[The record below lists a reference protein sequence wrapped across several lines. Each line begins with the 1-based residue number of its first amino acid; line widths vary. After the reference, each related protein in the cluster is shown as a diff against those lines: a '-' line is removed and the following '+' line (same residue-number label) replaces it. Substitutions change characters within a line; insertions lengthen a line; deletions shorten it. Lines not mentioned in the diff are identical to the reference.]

1 MELLSSTK
9 LTHAGKSRSLYDVFD
24 EDKSIAWYQ
33 KSLDI
38 DRLDLKRERRPL
50 WRAAVAVAVRLP
62 EVGVASVN
70 VGCVQAR
77 IQSIARM
84 LAVLVKSNHRATP
97 KGHTIRTQSHAWHGN
112 WFEISFAEIFR

>member
-84 LAVLVKSNHRATP
+84 LAVLVKIQSPCHAERAHDQDSIACMARELVRD
-97 KGHTIRTQSHAWHGN
+97 KLR
-112 WFEISFAEIFR
+112 